1 MPTRA
6 TTLHSTSTYIPT
18 FVVLRSTCFTQLVWE
33 LKLHF
38 YPSSGGFKKKKK
50 KGRCRASRYTCPR
63 PRKSTP
69 VSKCSIWIEGLSSV
83 HTWYTGTIK
92 VRSSDYCC
100 SNIITSDMFTPPR
113 QYVTCCYTIPTVAWG
128 VTKYFRSSV
137 INFLQSVSLPG

>member
-50 KGRCRASRYTCPR
+50 KAAAVRLV
-63 PRKSTP
+63 TP
-69 VSKCSIWIEGLSSV
+69 THDLGNR
-83 HTWYTGTIK
+83 H
-92 VRSSDYCC
+92 
-100 SNIITSDMFTPPR
+100 P
-113 QYVTCCYTIPTVAWG
+113 
-128 VTKYFRSSV
+128 
-137 INFLQSVSLPG
+137 